1 MVGIYRITN
10 KVNNK
15 FYIGQSIDV
24 AYRIKQHT
32 YEAYDPQNL
41 AYDSPLHQDI
51 RKYGWENFN
60 AEVLL
65 ECDKGELSQKEQ
77 ELITAALVL
86 SKDLVY
92 NTRNDYISAKFAQ
105 FGLDGRL
112 IKIWHSTKELRESG
126 FDEIGNITKAC
137 RGVIRTSVG
146 YMWRF
151 VQSEVEAKGLEKE
164 LSAKGEN
171 KAGQHRKIIQYD
183 LDTHALIQTF
193 SSGRAAAMSLNKPS
207 GTSPILNTCKGKQ
220 RQAYGYG
227 WAYADEFD
235 ENFKT

>member
-1 MVGIYRITN
+1 MIGIYRITN
-10 KVNNK
+10 RLNNK

-24 AYRIKQHT
+24 EYRIKQHT

-60 AEVLL
+60 AEILL
-65 ECDKGELSQKEQ
+65 ECDKSELSQKEQ

-86 SKDLVY
+86 SKELVY
-92 NTRNDYISAKFAQ
+92 NIRNDYISAKFAQ

-112 IKIWHSTKELRESG
+112 IKIWHSTKELREAG
-126 FDEIGNITKAC
+126 FNEIGNITKAC
-137 RGVIRTSVG
+137 RGTIRTSVG
-146 YMWRF
+146 YLWRF
-151 VQSEVEAKGLEKE
+151 VQDEMEAKELEKQ

-183 LDTHALIQTF
+183 LATHAPIQVF
-193 SSGRAAAMSLNKPS
+193 PSGRAAAIALNKPS
-207 GTSPILNTCKGKQ
+207 GTAPILNACKGKQ

-227 WAYADEFD
+227 WVYADEF
-235 ENFKT
+235 EQI